1 MLFQLIINGKQF
13 VRFPGISVTVPGT
26 ATNSLQTTDPFEPL
40 LTDKIQARGVFDC
53 KGLFVAHLE
62 AIKVMRSNFWNQ
74 TTAWNSKLNDRFAR
88 VDK

>member
-13 VRFPGISVTVPGT
+13 VRFREISVTVPGT

-62 AIKVMRSNFWNQ
+62 AIKVMRPNFWNYSLIQ
-74 TTAWNSKLNDRFAR
+74 NFMISKA
-88 VDK
+88 DK